1 MTIGNYAREEPEK
14 DQSRGLGRG
23 HGARLPSSCAKGAHR
38 DEWQGNVGHPLRELS
53 EAGGCGYPPK
63 HTFRNSGCG
72 SHTSLFTS
80 LRSAMDGIE

>member
-1 MTIGNYAREEPEK
+1 MTIGNYAREETEK

-53 EAGGCGYPPK
+53 EAGG
-63 HTFRNSGCG
+63 
-72 SHTSLFTS
+72 
-80 LRSAMDGIE
+80 